1 MTPAD
6 LIDLSGKTALI
17 SGASKGIGAATAH
30 LLAACG
36 ANLVLF
42 SRHMPIEATCAAF
55 SAAYGK
61 TPLVFCADVS
71 DGEAMARLVRQAAE
85 HFGSVDILVN
95 NAAVNLSAPLLEMTD
110 QQWWEVLNANLIG
123 AARLSA
129 LCAPYMQARAWGRII
144 NISSNLGVFA
154 LAGKGIYSASKA
166 ALLQLTRNLALEL
179 GAHGILV
186 NALAVGAINTDA
198 EAQDGKPAR
207 DYDAIARTIILKRLG
222 RAEEVARVVLFLA
235 SELSSYLTGQTIFV
249 DGGGSV
255 WFPA

>member
-1 MTPAD
+1 MSLSK

-30 LLAACG
+30 VLAACG
-36 ANLVLF
+36 ADLVLF
-42 SRHMPIEATCAAF
+42 SRHMPIEATQAAF
-55 SAAYGK
+55 SAAYGR
-61 TPLVFCADVS
+61 TPLVFQADVS
-71 DGEAMARLVRQAAE
+71 DAQAMAEIVQRAAAQ
-85 HFGSVDILVN
+85 FGSVDILVN
-95 NAAVNLSAPLLEMTD
+95 NAAINVTAPLLEMTD
-110 QQWWEVLNANLIG
+110 EQWWTTLNANLIA

-129 LCAPYMQARAWGRII
+129 LCAPYMQARRWGRII

-154 LAGKGIYSASKA
+154 LANKGVYSASKA

-198 EAQDGKPAR
+198 QAANGKPAR

-222 RAEEVARVVLFLA
+222 TAEEVAHVVLFLA
-235 SELSSYLTGQTIFV
+235 SELSSYITGQTIFV

>member
-1 MTPAD
+1 MTPSA

-30 LLAACG
+30 ILAACG

-42 SRHMPIEATCAAF
+42 SRHMPIEATQAAF
-55 SAAYGK
+55 SAAYGRA
-61 TPLVFCADVS
+61 PLVFQADVC
-71 DGEAMARLVRQAAE
+71 DAEATTEIVRQAAA
-85 HFGSVDILVN
+85 HFGGVDILVN
-95 NAAVNLSAPLLEMTD
+95 NAALNVTAPLLETTAE
-110 QQWWEVLNANLIG
+110 QWWAALNANLIA

-129 LCAPYMQARAWGRII
+129 LCAPYMIERRWGRII

-154 LAGKGIYSASKA
+154 LANKGAYGASKA

-198 EAQDGKPAR
+198 EANDGKPAR
-207 DYDAIARTIILKRLG
+207 DYEAIARTIILGRLG